1 VRNDKE
7 ENYNLLDKQLI
18 RSLTIWHVKAYCHHC
33 HDKKMSVA
41 DFIKGMEKEVKHV
54 SDFMSEIELEKEL
67 KLLDMARR
75 YQQTFDPIPKKRA
88 KMIHT
93 SEDG

>member
-1 VRNDKE
+1 MRNDKE
-7 ENYNLLDKQLI
+7 ENYNLLDKKLI
-18 RSLTIWHVKAYCHHC
+18 RALTIWHVKAYCHKC
-33 HDKKMSVA
+33 HEKKMPVA

-54 SDFMSEIELEKEL
+54 TDFLTELELEKEL

-93 SEDG
+93 TEDG

>member
-1 VRNDKE
+1 
-7 ENYNLLDKQLI
+7 
-18 RSLTIWHVKAYCHHC
+18 
-33 HDKKMSVA
+33 MSVA

-54 SDFMSEIELEKEL
+54 SDFMSAIELEKEL

-93 SEDG
+93 TEEGQDAPKPEEEVEEAPLRLIT

>member
-1 VRNDKE
+1 
-7 ENYNLLDKQLI
+7 
-18 RSLTIWHVKAYCHHC
+18 
-33 HDKKMSVA
+33 MSVA

-93 SEDG
+93 SEDGQEQTAKAEEEVEEAPPRVIT

>member
-1 VRNDKE
+1 M
-7 ENYNLLDKQLI
+7 
-18 RSLTIWHVKAYCHHC
+18 T
-33 HDKKMSVA
+33 VA

-75 YQQTFDPIPKKRA
+75 YQQTFDPLPKKRA

-93 SEDG
+93 SEEGEEPAKPEEEEDQAPPRVLT